1 MGAKH
6 FFVALLAV
14 AATVTIMALA
24 PEAYAQRAGQQ
35 NEESQANQPARR
47 TPAMRERVYQRLAEA
62 QECSEAEDM
71 ECAREL
77 LDQVREMDDLNSYE
91 VAQMWNFYA
100 FIYFSQ
106 DNFGEAIRAYENVL
120 LQAELPI
127 GLETTTMYSLATL
140 YVQQEQY
147 QEGLDMLDRWF
158 ALSDA
163 PSPDPY
169 ILKAQIHYQLEQFAE
184 GVEPVLTAL
193 EIAAEQGRDPQ
204 EGWYQL
210 LNVFYFE
217 QEDYPNVIA
226 TLTILAE
233 TWPRKDYVV
242 QLAGILG
249 QEGEENAALALYE
262 AAYEVGW
269 LDRSAEFVTLAQM
282 LLNADIPFKAAV
294 VLQDGLEEGAI
305 ESTESNWRLLA
316 QSWQLAQEDEQA
328 LPALVRASSLAED
341 GNLDHRLAQ
350 SYANLARWDEC
361 VESAREAL
369 RRGDLNREDQANLLL
384 GNCLVELK
392 EYSEARNAFEAAAR
406 DERSRSGAR
415 QWLDYVRNEENREA
429 QIERALRRG

>member
-1 MGAKH
+1 MGARH
-6 FFVALLAV
+6 FIALLTV
-14 AATVTIMALA
+14 AATVSTTALI
-24 PEAYAQRAGQQ
+24 PEVYAQRAGQQ
-35 NEESQANQPARR
+35 NRESQANQPARR
-47 TPAMRERVYQRLAEA
+47 TPAMRERVYQPLAQA

-71 ECAREL
+71 QCAREL
-77 LDQVREMDDLNSYE
+77 LDRVREMDDLNSYE
-91 VAQMWNFYA
+91 VANMWNIYA

-106 DNFGEAIRAYENVL
+106 DNYPEAIRAYENLL
-120 LQAELPI
+120 LQEELPI

-140 YVQQEQY
+140 YVQQERY

-158 ALSDA
+158 DLSDA
-163 PSPDPY
+163 PSPEPY
-169 ILKAQIHYQLEQFAE
+169 ILKAQIHFRLEQFAE
-184 GVEPVLTAL
+184 GVEPILTAL

-217 QEDYPNVIA
+217 QEDYANVIA

-233 TWPRKDYVV
+233 TWPKKDYVV
-242 QLAGILG
+242 QLAGIFG

-262 AAYEVGW
+262 ASYEVGW

-282 LLNADIPFKAAV
+282 LLNADIPFKAAI
-294 VLQDGLEEGAI
+294 VLQEGLDEGTI
-305 ESTESNWRLLA
+305 ESTAANWRLLA
-316 QSWQLAQEDEQA
+316 QSWQLAHEDELA

-361 VESAREAL
+361 VESARQAL

-406 DERSRSGAR
+406 DERSRTGAR
-415 QWLDYVRNEENREA
+415 QWLDYVGNEQNREA
-429 QIERALRRG
+429 EIERALRRG

>member
-1 MGAKH
+1 MFARH
-6 FFVALLAV
+6 LLALLAV
-14 AATVTIMALA
+14 AATAAITAQT

-35 NEESQANQPARR
+35 NRESQANQPARR
-47 TPAMRERVYQRLAEA
+47 TPAIRERVYQPLAQA

-71 ECAREL
+71 ECAQEL

-127 GLETTTMYSLATL
+127 GLEQTTMYSLATL
-140 YVQQEQY
+140 YVQQEMY
-147 QEGLDMLDRWF
+147 QDGLDMLDRWF
-158 ALSDA
+158 ALSDT

-184 GVEPVLTAL
+184 GIEPVLTAL
-193 EIAAEQGRDPQ
+193 EIAAQQGRDPQ

-217 QEDYPNVIA
+217 QEDYPKVIE

-233 TWPRKDYVV
+233 TWPKKDYLV
-242 QLAGILG
+242 QLAGIYG
-249 QEGEENAALALYE
+249 QEGEDNAQLALYE

-269 LDRSAEFVTLAQM
+269 LDRSTEFVTLAQM
-282 LLNADIPFKAAV
+282 LLQADIPYKAAII
-294 VLQDGLEEGAI
+294 LKDGLDEGRI
-305 ESTESNWRLLA
+305 ESTEPNWRLLA
-316 QSWQLAQEDEQA
+316 QSWQLAQEDEAA
-328 LPALVRASSLAED
+328 LPALIEASSLSDD

-361 VESAREAL
+361 VEAARDAL
-369 RRGDLNREDQANLLL
+369 RRGGLNREDQANLLL

-392 EYSEARNAFEAAAR
+392 EYSEARNAFQAASR
-406 DERSRSGAR
+406 DDRSRAGAQ
-415 QWLDYVRNEENREA
+415 QWLQYVRNEETREA
-429 QIERALRRG
+429 EIARALRRG

>member
-6 FFVALLAV
+6 LFALLAV
-14 AATVTIMALA
+14 AATVTITALA
-24 PEAYAQRAGQQ
+24 PEAYAQRAEQQ

-71 ECAREL
+71 ECAAEL
-77 LDQVREMDDLNSYE
+77 LEQVREMDDLNSYE
-91 VAQMWNFYA
+91 LAQMWNFYA

-147 QEGLDMLDRWF
+147 QDGLDMLERWF

-217 QEDYPNVIA
+217 QEDYANVIA

-249 QEGEENAALALYE
+249 QEGEENSALALYE

-282 LLNADIPFKAAV
+282 LLNADIPFKAAI
-294 VLQDGLEEGAI
+294 VLQEGLDEGAI
-305 ESTESNWRLLA
+305 DSTEANWRLLA

-361 VESAREAL
+361 VESARDAL
-369 RRGDLNREDQANLLL
+369 QRGDLNREDQANLLL

-406 DERSRSGAR
+406 DERSRTGAR

-429 QIERALRRG
+429 EIERALRRG

>member
-6 FFVALLAV
+6 FFALLAV
-14 AATVTIMALA
+14 AATVTITALA

-158 ALSDA
+158 ALSDS

-249 QEGEENAALALYE
+249 QEGEENSALALYE

-282 LLNADIPFKAAV
+282 LLNADIPFKAAI
-294 VLQDGLEEGAI
+294 VLQQGLDDGAI
-305 ESTESNWRLLA
+305 DSTESNWRLLA

-429 QIERALRRG
+429 EIERALRRG

>member
-1 MGAKH
+1 MFARH
-6 FFVALLAV
+6 LLALLAV
-14 AATVTIMALA
+14 AATAAITAQT

-35 NEESQANQPARR
+35 NRESQANQPARR
-47 TPAMRERVYQRLAEA
+47 TPAIRERVYQPLAQA
-62 QECSEAEDM
+62 QECSETEDM
-71 ECAREL
+71 ECAHEL
-77 LDQVREMDDLNSYE
+77 LDRVREMDDLNSYE
-91 VAQMWNFYA
+91 VANMWNIYA

-106 DNFGEAIRAYENVL
+106 DNFGEAIRAYENLL
-120 LQAELPI
+120 LQEELPI

-140 YVQQEQY
+140 YVQQERY
-147 QEGLDMLDRWF
+147 REGLDMLDRWF
-158 ALSDA
+158 VLSDA
-163 PSPDPY
+163 PSPEPY
-169 ILKAQIHYQLEQFAE
+169 VLKAQIHYRLEQFAE
-184 GVEPVLTAL
+184 GVEPLLTAL

-233 TWPRKDYVV
+233 TWPKKDYFV
-242 QLAGILG
+242 QLAGIFG
-249 QEGEENAALALYE
+249 QEGDENTALALYE

-282 LLNADIPFKAAV
+282 LLNADIPFKAAI
-294 VLQDGLEEGAI
+294 VLQEGLDEGTI
-305 ESTESNWRLLA
+305 ESTAANWRLLA
-316 QSWQLAQEDEQA
+316 QSWQLAQEDELA

-361 VESAREAL
+361 VDSAREAL
-369 RRGDLNREDQANLLL
+369 RRGGLNREDQANLLL

-392 EYSEARNAFEAAAR
+392 EYSEARSAFEAAAR

-415 QWLDYVRNEENREA
+415 QWLDYVRNEQNREA
-429 QIERALRRG
+429 EIERALRRS

>member
-1 MGAKH
+1 MDAKH
-6 FFVALLAV
+6 FLALLVV
-14 AATVTIMALA
+14 AATVTIAVLT

-35 NEESQANQPARR
+35 NQESQANQPARR
-47 TPAMRERVYQRLAEA
+47 TPAMRDRVYQRLAEV

-71 ECAREL
+71 QCAREL
-77 LDQVREMDDLNSYE
+77 LDRVREMDDLNSYE
-91 VAQMWNFYA
+91 VANMWR
-100 FIYFSQ
+100 IYGYIYYTQ
-106 DNFGEAIRAYENVL
+106 DNFGDAIRAYENLL
-120 LQAELPI
+120 LQEELPI

-140 YVQQEQY
+140 YVQQERY
-147 QEGLDMLDRWF
+147 QEGLDMLERWF

-163 PSPDPY
+163 PSPEPY

-193 EIAAEQGRDPQ
+193 AIAAQQGRDPQ

-233 TWPRKDYVV
+233 TWPQKDYVV
-242 QLAGILG
+242 QLAGIYG
-249 QEGEENAALALYE
+249 QEGEENSALALYE

-282 LLNADIPFKAAV
+282 LLNADIPFKAAI
-294 VLQDGLEEGAI
+294 VLQEGLDEGTI
-305 ESTESNWRLLA
+305 ESTEANWRLLA
-316 QSWQLAQEDEQA
+316 QSWQLAREDEQA
-328 LPALVRASSLAED
+328 LPALVRASSLADD

-350 SYANLARWDEC
+350 SYANLARWDDC
-361 VESAREAL
+361 VEAVRKAL
-369 RRGDLNREDQANLLL
+369 RRGDLNREDQAHLLL

-392 EYSEARNAFEAAAR
+392 EYSEAKNAFEAAAR
-406 DERSRSGAR
+406 DERSRTGAR
-415 QWLDYVRNEENREA
+415 QWLDYVRNEQTREA
-429 QIERALRRG
+429 EIERALRRG

>member
-14 AATVTIMALA
+14 AATVTITALA
-24 PEAYAQRAGQQ
+24 PEAYAQRAGQNQ
-35 NEESQANQPARR
+35 ESQANQPARR

-71 ECAREL
+71 ECAADL
-77 LDQVREMDDLNSYE
+77 LEQVREMDDLNSYE
-91 VAQMWNFYA
+91 LAQMWNFYA

-249 QEGEENAALALYE
+249 QEGEENSALALYE

-282 LLNADIPFKAAV
+282 LLNADIPFKAAT
-294 VLQDGLEEGAI
+294 VLQEGLDEGTI
-305 ESTESNWRLLA
+305 DSTEANWRLLA

-328 LPALVRASSLAED
+328 LPALMRASGLSDD

-369 RRGDLNREDQANLLL
+369 QRGDLNREDQANLLL

-406 DERSRSGAR
+406 DERSRTGAR

-429 QIERALRRG
+429 EIERALRRG

>member
-1 MGAKH
+1 MGTRH
-6 FFVALLAV
+6 LIALLAV
-14 AATVTIMALA
+14 AATVSTTALI
-24 PEAYAQRAGQQ
+24 PEVYAQRAGQR
-35 NEESQANQPARR
+35 NRESQANQPARR
-47 TPAMRERVYQRLAEA
+47 TPAMRERVYQPLAQA

-71 ECAREL
+71 QCAREL
-77 LDQVREMDDLNSYE
+77 LDRVREMDDLNSYE
-91 VAQMWNFYA
+91 VANMWNIYA

-106 DNFGEAIRAYENVL
+106 DNYPEAIRAYENLL
-120 LQAELPI
+120 LQEELPI

-140 YVQQEQY
+140 YVQQERY
-147 QEGLDMLDRWF
+147 QEGLDMLDGWF
-158 ALSDA
+158 VLSDA
-163 PSPDPY
+163 PSPEPY
-169 ILKAQIHYQLEQFAE
+169 ILKAQIHYRLEQFAE

-217 QEDYPNVIA
+217 QEDYANVIA

-233 TWPRKDYVV
+233 TWPKKDYVV
-242 QLAGILG
+242 QLAGIFG

-262 AAYEVGW
+262 ASYEVGW

-282 LLNADIPFKAAV
+282 LLNADIPFKAAI
-294 VLQDGLEEGAI
+294 VLQEGLDEGTI
-305 ESTESNWRLLA
+305 ESTAANWRLLA
-316 QSWQLAQEDEQA
+316 QSWQLAHEDELA

-361 VESAREAL
+361 VESARQAL

-406 DERSRSGAR
+406 DERSRTGAR
-415 QWLDYVRNEENREA
+415 QWFDYVRNEQNREA
-429 QIERALRRG
+429 EIERALRRG